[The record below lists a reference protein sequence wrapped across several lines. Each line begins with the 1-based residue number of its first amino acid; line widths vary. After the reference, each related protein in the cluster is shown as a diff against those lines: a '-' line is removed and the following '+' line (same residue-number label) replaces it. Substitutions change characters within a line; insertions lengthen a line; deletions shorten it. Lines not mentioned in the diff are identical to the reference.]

1 MLHDTVK
8 ACRTYRRFHE
18 EDRIDAD
25 LLRSWVD
32 TARFVASS
40 GNAQPLRYAIVSEAA
55 QCERVFSCLAWARA
69 LPEWPGPAAGERPSA
84 YIVMCRDA
92 SRTLS
97 DLFTAWDEGIVAQT
111 VMLQATE
118 SGYGG
123 CIIASVKKRSL
134 AAVLGLE
141 DAAIQPSLVLAL
153 GKPAEEVRVAALP
166 DDGSV
171 AYWRDEADV
180 HHVPKRS
187 LDDVLL
193 SDPRDPDR
201 KAL

>member
-1 MLHDTVK
+1 MLHDTIM

-40 GNAQPLRYAIVSEAA
+40 GNAQTLRYAIVSEAA

-69 LPEWPGPAAGERPSA
+69 LPNWPGPAAGERPSA
-84 YIVMCRDA
+84 YIIICQDGNRM
-92 SRTLS
+92 LS
-97 DLFTAWDEGIVAQT
+97 DLFTARDEGIAAQT

-123 CIIASVKKRSL
+123 CIVASVKKRSL
-134 AAVLGLE
+134 SSVLGLE
-141 DAAIQPSLVLAL
+141 DTAIQPSLVLAL

-171 AYWRDEADV
+171 SYWRDAADV

-193 SDPRDPDR
+193 PEPGAPDR
-201 KAL
+201 KAF

>member
-1 MLHDTVK
+1 MLHDIVTG
-8 ACRTYRRFHE
+8 CRTYRRFHE
-18 EDRIDAD
+18 KERIGPD

-40 GNAQPLRYAIVSEAA
+40 GNAQPLCYAIVSEAA

-84 YIVMCRDA
+84 YIVICRDA
-92 SRTLS
+92 NRTLS

-123 CIIASVKKRSL
+123 CIIASIKKRSL
-134 AAVLGLE
+134 AEALGLE
-141 DAAIQPSLVLAL
+141 NPAIQPSLVLAL
-153 GKPAEEVRVAALP
+153 GKPAEEVRVATLP

-171 AYWRDEADV
+171 SYWRDAADV
-180 HHVPKRS
+180 HHVPKRA

-193 SDPRDPDR
+193 SKRENPDR
-201 KAL
+201 ETS